1 MFIEL
6 GGSGADP
13 PEIEFETKGRMAQVS
28 APMHVYRK
36 KIDTPKAYPD
46 MRGSSEMGYLD
57 EMAAVAY
64 LAREKRCLSVG

>member
-13 PEIEFETKGRMAQVS
+13 PEIEFETRATVAQVS

-36 KIDTPKAYPD
+36 KIDTPKACPD
-46 MRGSSEMGYLD
+46 VHGSSDMAYLD
-57 EMAAVAY
+57 EMVAVA
-64 LAREKRCLSVG
+64 